1 MTNDFTP
8 KTSNPIAIMNQAKT
22 LVFDLKIMN
31 DATSGSDITATAA
44 GTKNYD
50 VDFYFSYANQA
61 DLSGVTKQAMTI
73 TAYPASMEFA
83 LTAGATSALLTFTTT
98 ATLPTANCN
107 SYVWFCG
114 CVKEGAASTYTDE
127 VTTNNCKCKDASTLI
142 SCSPGLYIF
151 QVIEQA

>member
-1 MTNDFTP
+1 
-8 KTSNPIAIMNQAKT
+8 MNQAKA

-31 DATSGSDITATAA
+31 GATSGSDITATAA

-61 DLSGVTKQAMTI
+61 DLSAVTKQAMTI
-73 TAYPASMEFA
+73 ATYPASMEFG

-98 ATLPTANCN
+98 ATLPSANCN
-107 SYVWFCG
+107 NYVWFCA
-114 CVKEGAASTYTDE
+114 CVKVGAASTYTDE

-142 SCSPGLYIF
+142 SCSPGLSAFNLYL
-151 QVIEQA
+151 QQ